1 MHLPKT
7 RQCPPSADKAHR
19 DSVLHRPGLRFIA
32 VASSCSKR
40 TAERSSRYVQQ
51 TACRLLG
58 IPTIDFQ
65 IARCPASAVPESS
78 CPPGTVLKNLSF
90 VKDAADPVA
99 LEDDKYPAWVWTLAE
114 SARKAPK
121 EGADEAA
128 NLRNQRKALK
138 AERKV
143 SMKAANALKG

>member
-1 MHLPKT
+1 MQCTCQRLASVLRQPT
-7 RQCPPSADKAHR
+7 RRTVTPFSTVRAFASSPSPRAAASAQPSAA
-19 DSVLHRPGLRFIA
+19 A
-32 VASSCSKR
+32 
-40 TAERSSRYVQQ
+40 
-51 TACRLLG
+51 
-58 IPTIDFQ
+58 
-65 IARCPASAVPESS
+65 ASAVPESS

-138 AERKV
+138 AERKI